1 MKRKTASPET
11 ANNMAAAAALQSDAG
26 FSKTRASKQ
35 IKTVEKDGQSSV
47 IDFNRSRAKKDTA
60 TTTKTSAVIKVIKHD
75 TQAVESQSERD
86 TFARNFRVL
95 RKEAGLSQRDIQKL
109 TGIAQSHVSEIE
121 SAMHNICI
129 ETMVKLAKL
138 VKRPIHELLKP

>member
-1 MKRKTASPET
+1 MENEAAVTASQETTPSRRAKTKPQASATATAIEAGHKPE
-11 ANNMAAAAALQSDAG
+11 SHD
-26 FSKTRASKQ
+26 
-35 IKTVEKDGQSSV
+35 I
-47 IDFNRSRAKKDTA
+47 IDFNRSRDKRDTTPKQK
-60 TTTKTSAVIKVIKHD
+60 TTTRVQASKTPSQEI
-75 TQAVESQSERD
+75 ESQSERD
-86 TFARNFRVL
+86 AFARNFRVL